1 MKRTLFTTD
10 DGSVSIK
17 VPELE
22 ETYHSK
28 FGAITESMHVF
39 INSGLK
45 CLNQKE
51 IRIWEMGFGTGLNAY
66 LSWIYA
72 KKNKFRIDYHSLEK
86 FPLTKDE
93 IDILNFSEQLEQSQH
108 TFDRLH
114 SVAWDEKH
122 QIDEHFNLL
131 KTRGDLRNV
140 TLPSNC
146 DLIFYDAF
154 GPDIQPDLWTIDLMN
169 KVFYCVVPGGIFV
182 TYSAKGQ
189 VRRNLKEVGF
199 EVERIPGPPGK
210 REMLRARKPLI

>member
-10 DGSVSIK
+10 DGSFSIK

-39 INSGLK
+39 INSGL
-45 CLNQKE
+45 NIITQKE

-66 LSWIYA
+66 LSWIHA
-72 KKNKFRIDYHSLEK
+72 KKNDLRIDYHSLEK

-93 IDILNFSEQLEQSQH
+93 CDTLNYSQQLEQSQH

-114 SVAWDEKH
+114 SLAWNEKH
-122 QIDEHFNLL
+122 QLDEHFDLH
-131 KTRGDLRNV
+131 KTKGDLKDIK
-140 TLPSNC
+140 LPSNC

-154 GPDIQPDLWTIDLMN
+154 GPDIQPDLWTVELMKKIFN
-169 KVFYCVVPGGIFV
+169 STIHGGIFV

-210 REMLRARKPLI
+210 REMLRARKP

>member
-17 VPELE
+17 VPELD

-39 INSGLK
+39 INSGLT
-45 CLNQKE
+45 CIDQKE

-72 KKNKFRIDYHSLEK
+72 KNNKLKIEYYSLEK
-86 FPLTKDE
+86 YPLTKDE
-93 IDILNFSEQLEQSQH
+93 SDKLNFSEHLEQSQQ

-114 SVAWDEKH
+114 SVSWDVKH
-122 QIDEHFNLL
+122 QIDKHFVLM
-131 KTRGDLRNV
+131 KTKGDIK
-140 TLPSNC
+140 TIILPSNC

-154 GPDIQPDLWTIDLMN
+154 GPDVQSDLWTIDIM
-169 KVFYCVVPGGIFV
+169 KKIYDCSKPGGVFV

-189 VRRNLKEVGF
+189 VRRNLQEVGF
-199 EVERIPGPPGK
+199 LVEKIPGPPGK
-210 REMLRARKPLI
+210 REMLRARKPKT